1 MNGPKPPGREP
12 EGPESAGELSHQADS
27 GSTPGGESEPLGEPE
42 DGRFDDSAEP
52 AAADDTGQTDA
63 YSRAYSA
70 PESEHFTSGPYVPAD
85 MALYD
90 YDGYDELLSKL
101 GTHYC
106 GKSCLYIKRLSDV
119 NVPTLKKLIDSS
131 VRHLRKTGSRPN
143 ARAKSAQ

>member
-27 GSTPGGESEPLGEPE
+27 GSAPGGESEPLGEPE
-42 DGRFDDSAEP
+42 DGRFDNSAEP

-90 YDGYDELLSKL
+90 YDGYDES
-101 GTHYC
+101 
-106 GKSCLYIKRLSDV
+106 SDHDDEHAAPRWPWIV
-119 NVPTLKKLIDSS
+119 GV
-131 VRHLRKTGSRPN
+131 
-143 ARAKSAQ
+143 